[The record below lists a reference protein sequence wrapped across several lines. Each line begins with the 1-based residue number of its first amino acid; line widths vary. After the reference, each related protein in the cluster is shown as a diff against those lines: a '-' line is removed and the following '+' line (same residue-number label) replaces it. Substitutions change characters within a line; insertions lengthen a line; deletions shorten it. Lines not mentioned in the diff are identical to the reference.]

1 MKAKV
6 YFTDKITP
14 ESVLDLYKLLEK
26 EENVSLDGN
35 VCIKVHSGEKGNQ
48 NFIKPEFWKEI
59 CSYVDGT
66 IVECNTAYDGNR
78 YETKDHYELLK
89 DHGWSELY
97 KTDIM
102 DEEGPDKVLDIENG
116 KVIKKNYVGKNIEK
130 YDSMLVLSHFKGHP
144 MGGFGGAI
152 KQLSIGVASKYGKAY
167 IHGAGDVSKLW
178 TQEHDLFLCSMA
190 DAASSVIKYFNKK
203 IIYINVT
210 MNMSVDCDCCSVAE
224 DPCLKDIGVLI
235 SLDPVA
241 LDKACVDLVENS
253 DDPGKDHFMER
264 VNSRNGKLTLKA
276 ACELGL
282 GSLEYELIKK

>member
-116 KVIKKNYVGKNIEK
+116 KVIKKNYVGKNI
-130 YDSMLVLSHFKGHP
+130 D
-144 MGGFGGAI
+144 
-152 KQLSIGVASKYGKAY
+152 
-167 IHGAGDVSKLW
+167 
-178 TQEHDLFLCSMA
+178 
-190 DAASSVIKYFNKK
+190 
-203 IIYINVT
+203 
-210 MNMSVDCDCCSVAE
+210 
-224 DPCLKDIGVLI
+224 
-235 SLDPVA
+235 
-241 LDKACVDLVENS
+241 
-253 DDPGKDHFMER
+253 
-264 VNSRNGKLTLKA
+264 
-276 ACELGL
+276 
-282 GSLEYELIKK
+282 